1 LSSSSPEALDLPKP
15 QFSKAL
21 AAEIRAAG
29 DALRS
34 PTTSI
39 RAESAAS
46 AWRRAMAAIAGLSAA
61 HLRAD
66 VTAADLLFCGARR
79 GMG

>member
-1 LSSSSPEALDLPKP
+1 LPKP
-15 QFSKAL
+15 QLNRVL
-21 AAEIRAAG
+21 AAEIRAA
-29 DALRS
+29 AEAVRS

-39 RAESAAS
+39 RADSAAS

-61 HLRAD
+61 PVRAD
-66 VTAADLLFCGARR
+66 IAAAEFVFCGARR